1 MDTGSQ
7 VWVVLNMFIL
17 LYKGTA
23 FQYLLTAVN
32 NYWSCIVFHYL
43 IENSCSLLEGNFN
56 CSFNAWKD
64 NKLPNQKLRNGKWK
78 E

>member
-32 NYWSCIVFHYL
+32 NYWSCIVFH
-43 IENSCSLLEGNFN
+43 
-56 CSFNAWKD
+56 
-64 NKLPNQKLRNGKWK
+64 
-78 E
+78 